1 MNGLGRSHYN
11 RADTD
16 NGTRSHRA
24 QQPDF
29 ACVHCRSFAPE
40 PVTPQGINRMA
51 VAEYSIASPVTA
63 PGKAVPQTRPENA
76 SDLGR
81 VYRVTTR

>member
-1 MNGLGRSHYN
+1 MNGLSCSHYN
-11 RADTD
+11 GADSD
-16 NGTRSHRA
+16 DGTGHDRTEK
-24 QQPDF
+24 PDF